1 MMNHSPAKT
10 QSRARFSVTIDYDP
24 KRMELSRKRL
34 QARDR
39 FGPVD
44 RVPVLFCLE
53 RRYFL
58 PLLKCGFD
66 EFVKDVETHY
76 ALQLQ
81 YNKYRIENIV
91 EDFCLDESVTVYPFF
106 ENVVNASGMGGEIGW
121 SDKET
126 PRAIPII
133 KNVEDIDRLPIP
145 ETTAGLWG
153 KRLQWWLRMKE
164 LAEQTEVIFNGHRGR
179 VEVAPLDIGW
189 EGPHMIAIDL
199 AGENFYLWMLEY
211 PEACHRLME
220 KITAGMIRAATLF
233 RQVDPRPRSVFGTA
247 EDSAQIVSVEHF
259 KSFVVPYDMKL
270 YEAFGA
276 GLEKG
281 RGMHMCGDSTHLHSA
296 LVEDLKITSFDL
308 FGYRVTPEVA
318 ARNLGGKM
326 LLWGNINP
334 MLMLNGSKDEVK
346 AASLRCLAA
355 LAPFGGLLLGDG
367 ANVCP
372 GTPLENL
379 AALTEAA
386 EEYSLTASNVSLS
399 SSSTAARV
407 DA

>member
-1 MMNHSPAKT
+1 MNTPSFDHLIHGAKKDR
-10 QSRARFSVTIDYDP
+10 SVPRFSITIDYDP
-24 KRMELSRKRL
+24 QKMALSRNRYE
-34 QARDR
+34 ARDR
-39 FGPVD
+39 FQVAD

-58 PLLKCGFD
+58 PRLNCGFH
-66 EFVKDVETHY
+66 EFLKDVESHY

-81 YNKYRIENIV
+81 YNKDRIENIA
-91 EDFCLDESVTVYPFF
+91 EDFCLDETLTVYPFF
-106 ENVVNASGMGGEIGW
+106 ENVVNASGMGGEIEW
-121 SDKET
+121 SDTET

-133 KNVEDIDRLPIP
+133 ENVEDIDRLPIP
-145 ETTAGLWG
+145 EATAGLWG

-164 LAEQTEVIFNGHRGR
+164 LADETEVVFNGRRGR

-199 AGENFYLWMLEY
+199 AGANFYLWMVEY

-220 KITAGMIRAATLF
+220 KITEGMIRAAALF
-233 RQVDPRPRSVFGTA
+233 RRVDPRPRSVYGTA
-247 EDSAQIVSVEHF
+247 EDSAQIVSAEHF
-259 KSFVVPYDMKL
+259 KSFVAPYDLRL

-276 GLEKG
+276 GLKKG
-281 RGMHMCGDSTHLHSA
+281 RGMHMCGDSTHLHRA
-296 LVEDLKITSFDL
+296 LVEDLKVTSFDL

-334 MLMLNGSKDEVK
+334 MLMMNGSKNEVK
-346 AASLRCLAA
+346 AAARHCLEV

-386 EEYSLTASNVSLS
+386 EDYGSP
-399 SSSTAARV
+399 AA
-407 DA
+407 AGSPIPT